1 MTRAWAVVALM
12 WVAYFLNYTDR
23 QLIFSIFPVLRRELG
38 FTDAQLG
45 GVGSTFLWVYA
56 MMSPIAGQIGDRV
69 SKRALVA
76 WSLVLWSAATALTGL
91 ARSPGAVL
99 GCRALIGVVEG
110 LFMPAAIAL
119 TAAAFPA
126 EGRSRAIGVLSTAQ
140 LAGVVMG
147 GWYGGW
153 MAEANHWRW
162 AFYSLGIAGI
172 LYAVPYHALLR
183 KTVAEPKPEAREAGL
198 SVAELARIPS
208 YGVLCVVF
216 PMFCFALW
224 LVYTWLPDYFHERF
238 SLTLSE
244 AGLAATAY
252 PQGATLVGLLLGG
265 GCADRLYR
273 TTRTARFRLLTLGL
287 FILAPSLY
295 LVSQAGSLGLAK
307 AGCVGFGLGCGLFIS
322 NLFAS
327 AFDVVTARVRAS
339 AVGWLNLLGGLVSGV
354 AAYLGGEF
362 HHSVG
367 IPTLMTVASGLCLLG
382 AVLLVVGTHLFFAR
396 DHDRLQEWG
405 S

>member
-23 QLIFSIFPVLRRELG
+23 QLIFSIFPVLRSELG

-56 MMSPIAGQIGDRV
+56 ILSPIAGQIGDRV

-76 WSLVLWSAATALTGL
+76 WSLVLWSAATALTGM
-91 ARSPGAVL
+91 ARSPSEVL

-119 TAAAFPA
+119 TAGAFPA

-153 MAEANHWRW
+153 MAEAHHWRW
-162 AFYSLGIAGI
+162 AFYSLGIAGV
-172 LYAVPYHALLR
+172 LYALPYHALLR
-183 KTVAEPKPEAREAGL
+183 RTVEEPKPDGREAGL
-198 SVAELARIPS
+198 SVAELARVPS

-224 LVYTWLPDYFHERF
+224 LVYTWLPDYFYDRF
-238 SLTLSE
+238 QLTLSE
-244 AGLAATAY
+244 AGFAATAY

-273 TTRTARFRLLTLGL
+273 ATRAARFLLVTAGL

-307 AGCVGFGLGCGLFIS
+307 AACVGFGLGCGLFIS

-327 AFDVVTARVRAS
+327 AFDVVPERVRAS
-339 AVGWLNLLGGLVSGV
+339 AVGWLNLIGGLVSGV

-362 HHSVG
+362 RHSVG
-367 IPTLMTVASGLCLLG
+367 IPALMTVAAGLCLFG
-382 AVLLVVGTHLFFAR
+382 ALALLAGTRLFFAR
-396 DHDRLQEWG
+396 DHERK
-405 S
+405 